1 MQGGGAGGAPS
12 CGRRGRAAPW
22 DAAAERGNAALSS
35 PGTRRQR
42 GGVGT
47 PNLPAPPASPR
58 PGPGPPTRRG
68 TNPGV
73 AGGGAGRAGNGASGP
88 APPDPS
94 SPAPLGSS
102 GGRGSGGAGGHPL
115 TFPGLSWTAA
125 FPPALCLLGRPALPS
140 CVPPGAGGRCA
151 PGRRGAAAPESPT
164 GLRWP
169 RALLRSAP
177 PPPRTQRGHTGR
189 AGTAHTG
196 CTRAMRAAVQA
207 RGAVDAGCAQGRLP
221 PTAPSPR
228 AQRRTRRPPS
238 LWPRPFEVGETSCPE
253 LLWPDLSAP
262 RASLA
267 HKSFGAGGVGA
278 VSPGPAE
285 GTAGPRAAVRAARC
299 PGTRSV
305 RGQLLRGVRGDP
317 SCPPLRDPGHGRGL
331 SAPGTGQ
338 AGGQ

>member
-1 MQGGGAGGAPS
+1 MRGA
-12 CGRRGRAAPW
+12 RR
-22 DAAAERGNAALSS
+22 
-35 PGTRRQR
+35 
-42 GGVGT
+42 VGCH
-47 PNLPAPPASPR
+47 PR
-58 PGPGPPTRRG
+58 PHR
-68 TNPGV
+68 
-73 AGGGAGRAGNGASGP
+73 
-88 APPDPS
+88 
-94 SPAPLGSS
+94 
-102 GGRGSGGAGGHPL
+102 
-115 TFPGLSWTAA
+115 PGLSWTAA

-267 HKSFGAGGVGA
+267 HKSFGAGGGRGGEPRSRRGHRRAPRCRESRPVPRDPLGTRAAPAWSTGRPLLSPPARSGARTGA
-278 VSPGPAE
+278 VSARHG
-285 GTAGPRAAVRAARC
+285 AGRGAITRAAVNEGPRGQAL
-299 PGTRSV
+299 GTR
-305 RGQLLRGVRGDP
+305 R
-317 SCPPLRDPGHGRGL
+317 
-331 SAPGTGQ
+331 
-338 AGGQ
+338 